1 MSFLLKNYSL
11 VERVYLFL
19 RRNKTKF
26 LLQNTNSTDRNG
38 LHKQNTQTKHLE
50 KDNIG
55 KGGGA
60 TMSLDAFEFLFFDSA
75 RETSNDVNT
84 FLNLKFIKKQEPA
97 VFMRKYYML
106 TSSKLRRFH
115 RMHLTFCRK

>member
-38 LHKQNTQTKHLE
+38 LHKQNTQTKHLA

-55 KGGGA
+55 EGGGGGQ
-60 TMSLDAFEFLFFDSA
+60 L
-75 RETSNDVNT
+75 
-84 FLNLKFIKKQEPA
+84 
-97 VFMRKYYML
+97 
-106 TSSKLRRFH
+106 
-115 RMHLTFCRK
+115 